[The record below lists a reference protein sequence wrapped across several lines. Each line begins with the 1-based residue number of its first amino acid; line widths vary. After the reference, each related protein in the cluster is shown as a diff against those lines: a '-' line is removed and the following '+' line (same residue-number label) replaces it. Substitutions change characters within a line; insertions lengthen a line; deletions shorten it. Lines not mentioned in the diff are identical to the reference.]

1 MHLKPELQP
10 AFDGGRLLI
19 LSPFG
24 PKHQQITAA
33 LAEEGNR
40 FVAALADRVLVAHAT
55 PESRTLAL
63 CQDLI
68 AHGRVNLRFHSI
80 HLDSMA

>member
-1 MHLKPELQP
+1 VIWVPAGSIAGMHLKPELQP

-40 FVAALADRVLVAHAT
+40 FVAALADRVLVA
-55 PESRTLAL
+55 TLLLKAARWPYVK
-63 CQDLI
+63 I
-68 AHGRVNLRFHSI
+68 
-80 HLDSMA
+80 